1 MDFFQDAVVM
11 TLLALIQVLVVVAGV
26 FFVGFLR
33 KLNKKTQL
41 NLDESVMNQIRSI
54 VDDVVVATNQKI
66 VSVLKENSP
75 NGKLTEEE
83 KEKVF
88 NDVKNA
94 IVLCLNKTQL
104 DHLVEKYNGLDEALS
119 ILIEKSVAYN
129 HETVIVT
136 GEIPEEG

>member
-129 HETVIVT
+129 HEAVIVT

>member
-54 VDDVVVATNQKI
+54 VDDVVVATNQKV

-129 HETVIVT
+129 HEAVIVA

>member
-54 VDDVVVATNQKI
+54 VDDVVVATNQKV

-129 HETVIVT
+129 HEAVIVA
-136 GEIPEEG
+136 GEISEEG